1 MSNQYAT
8 IKTGKELEAA
18 IKSVRARRR
27 KLETGITADA
37 KGVWNH
43 YKPSNLVSGFVQQYT
58 PLFSWTGIGLAIVR
72 GLKKRIA
79 ASAKPQK
86 EKLKIK

>member
-1 MSNQYAT
+1 M
-8 IKTGKELEAA
+8 
-18 IKSVRARRR
+18 
-27 KLETGITADA
+27 
-37 KGVWNH
+37 WNH

-58 PLFSWTGIGLAIVR
+58 PLFSWTGIGQANVR

-79 ASAKPQK
+79 ASAKPRK